1 MAIIEEPLV
10 QAIERLR
17 AQHNDDADY
26 EAKSCATTLSKRVW
40 ESVSAF
46 ANTDGG
52 TLLLGVDENENFTV
66 PPQFDADKTI
76 NQFVDGMGDGSKDG
90 AKVVSPPR
98 IRFIEIRSTA
108 RRWCLYRCTRTMPR
122 TNLVT

>member
-1 MAIIEEPLV
+1 MAIIEEPLT

-26 EAKSCATTLSKRVW
+26 EAKSCATDLDKSVW

-52 TLLLGVDENENFTV
+52 TLGRSLQTVRRLLRELVD
-66 PPQFDADKTI
+66 DGTI
-76 NQFVDGMGDGSKDG
+76 TAIGKKQS
-90 AKVVSPPR
+90 
-98 IRFIEIRSTA
+98 RSRA
-108 RRWCLYRCTRTMPR
+108 YTRGR
-122 TNLVT
+122 TTE

>member
-26 EAKSCATTLSKRVW
+26 EAKSCATTLSKSVW

-52 TLLLGVDENENFTV
+52 TLLLGVDENKNFTV

-90 AKVVSPPR
+90 AKGRILVVVATLR
-98 IRFIEIRSTA
+98 CD
-108 RRWCLYRCTRTMPR
+108 CL
-122 TNLVT
+122 

>member
-26 EAKSCATTLSKRVW
+26 EAKSCAMTLSKNVW

-52 TLLLGVDENENFTV
+52 TLLLGVDENKNFTV

-98 IRFIEIRSTA
+98 TRFIEIRSTV
-108 RRWCLYRCTRTMPR
+108 RRWCPYRCTRTMPR
-122 TNLVT
+122 TNLVI

>member
-52 TLLLGVDENENFTV
+52 TDR
-66 PPQFDADKTI
+66 K
-76 NQFVDGMGDGSKDG
+76 S
-90 AKVVSPPR
+90 VV
-98 IRFIEIRSTA
+98 
-108 RRWCLYRCTRTMPR
+108 
-122 TNLVT
+122 